1 MYNEKFM
8 DIALNEAK
16 LALEENEVPVGAVIV
31 KDSIVL
37 AVAYNQKETKKS
49 VIYHAEILAI
59 NEASSKV
66 DNWRLDGCDMY
77 VTLEPCPMC
86 AGAIKQA
93 RIKNVYSALSNSDKK
108 NSLIIKQIF
117 DDVSINPKVE
127 IFNDLAVERS
137 TKILTDFFK
146 QRRKK

>member
-1 MYNEKFM
+1 M
-8 DIALNEAK
+8 DMAFNAALKAYDCDEI
-16 LALEENEVPVGAVIV
+16 PVGAVIV